1 MVAHFLDS
9 RSKSFN
15 LLLLLCELCLKL
27 LTLLFHLAVFFQEL
41 VEEQSAGTLYAMQ
54 KRRTRNIMPQGSAS
68 QSVDI

>member
-1 MVAHFLDS
+1 LEALEESANITPRSLLFLD
-9 RSKSFN
+9 FAM
-15 LLLLLCELCLKL
+15 
-27 LTLLFHLAVFFQEL
+27 LFEEL